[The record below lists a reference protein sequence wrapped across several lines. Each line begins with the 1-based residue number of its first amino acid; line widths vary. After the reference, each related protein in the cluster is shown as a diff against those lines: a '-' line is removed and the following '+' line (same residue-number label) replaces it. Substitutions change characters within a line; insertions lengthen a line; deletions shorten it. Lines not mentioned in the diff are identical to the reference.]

1 MTSYEDFKNKQ
12 PPAYKQAT
20 TILHQA
26 TTILHQAT
34 TILHQATTQEAAH
47 QFDRDATSVGI
58 IVKLGLIYFS
68 QIEIVGSWMSEH
80 QS

>member
-1 MTSYEDFKNKQ
+1 MTSYEDFTNKQ
-12 PPAYKQAT
+12 PPSYKQAT

-26 TTILHQAT
+26 A